1 MSLLGANGKPL
12 KRSAPEPV
20 IETTHAENLAARK
33 FLSFLLNDLHYQAR
47 EMAADPKVTR
57 KELADAKGPAAFLH
71 SYLAHQIKEL
81 DRVIGIVDKQEE
93 LIQHRLKEYDAED
106 DGMLN

>member
-20 IETTHAENLAARK
+20 IETTHDENLAARK

-71 SYLAHQIKEL
+71 SYLAHQIREL
-81 DRVIGIVDKQEE
+81 DRVIGIVE
-93 LIQHRLKEYDAED
+93 KEQLMPLSRKLAET
-106 DGMLN
+106 LN

>member
-1 MSLLGANGKPL
+1 VSLLGANGKPL
-12 KRSAPEPV
+12 KRAAPEPV

-57 KELADAKGPAAFLH
+57 KEIADAKGPAAFLH
-71 SYLAHQIKEL
+71 GYLSHQIREL
-81 DRVIGIVDKQEE
+81 DRVIAVVE
-93 LIQHRLKEYDAED
+93 KEQLMPLSRKLAET
-106 DGMLN
+106 LN